1 MKHVSIIMSFIA
13 VLAAGVVLSLAIYRD
28 KGRPI
33 TVANKPL
40 EVVKPISNVQIP
52 IVTNIQSGHL
62 INEPKKLEVPIP
74 IAPMPSNFVPLPSV
88 PFVKNVVPQPVAPK
102 PIAPKPIAPQPIAPP
117 RLLLPEVLY
126 TSDSSIKFAV
136 GDLLTV
142 PQEDKQY
149 MRYFSLHNISKAKRK
164 DYAAVFSF
172 VCNSLSTRKKIS
184 IPQFVGASEETV
196 IRVDIRNYG
205 WKPEALEKLGLKGS
219 GPKPFP
225 EPYFHYVTDMPVT
238 EKIKVKVKKKI
249 TEKILWKNDQGQQ
262 YVGTDGKP
270 LYKDIEKEVEVEVEE
285 TVATKREFC
294 PTVAP
299 WLDPLANKTLYDG
312 TCSSFPMF
320 RVDWFISNAI
330 LAPGYYDLLGIGANT
345 KDFAKLI
352 FADDDL
358 AKKAKSQDKAV
369 VVASIVARNNRT
381 LTRSPTF
388 TGGYYWVSHDSLT
401 SVNDRDYVKNL
412 LDEKFDATEDIA
424 SLPNGLQIYFL
435 SDGQGNRIDFANPDI
450 AVDTTAT
457 DKLVR
462 TGRSCIVCHADGI
475 RPINDEVRLLTK
487 KLQDPKQVQ
496 LLISREK
503 DAERIEDLFSV
514 DLDEQI
520 IKDQNYYRAAVAK
533 ASGLQS
539 EVVSKT
545 LNEIY
550 NWYVERLMTM
560 EDVSR
565 ELGVNINDLD
575 TYIKASK
582 DNVILGLLKSPT
594 RPIRRDQWEAAYGK
608 FEITIGARRQGLKH
622 TDPYP
627 PGPLIELK

>member
-1 MKHVSIIMSFIA
+1 MKNISIVMSFIA
-13 VLAAGVVLSLAIYRD
+13 VLAAGAVLTLAIYRD
-28 KGRPI
+28 KGRQLVV
-33 TVANKPL
+33 VADKPL
-40 EVVKPISNVQIP
+40 EVNKTTSNGNTNVPLISN
-52 IVTNIQSGHL
+52 IQNGHL
-62 INEPKKLEVPIP
+62 INDPKKIEIKPLPIA
-74 IAPMPSNFVPLPSV
+74 IAPMPNEAVPLPAV
-88 PFVKNVVPQPVAPK
+88 PIVKNIEPKPIPQPVMPT
-102 PIAPKPIAPQPIAPP
+102 PIGPP
-117 RLLLPEVLY
+117 RQVLPEILY

-142 PQEDKQY
+142 PVNDKKY
-149 MRYFSLHNISKAKRK
+149 MRYFSLHNIPKAKRRE
-164 DYAAVFSF
+164 YAATFSF

-184 IPQFVGASEETV
+184 IPQFVGASDETV
-196 IRVDIRNYG
+196 IRVDIRHYN
-205 WKPEALEKLGLKGS
+205 WTPEALEKLGLKGS

-225 EPYFHYVTDMPVT
+225 EPYFHYVTDKPIV
-238 EKIKVKVKKKI
+238 EKTKVKKKI
-249 TEKILWKNDQGQQ
+249 TEKVEWKNEQGQQ

-270 LYKDIEKEVEVEVEE
+270 LYKDVEKEIEVEE
-285 TVATKREFC
+285 IVSSKREYY
-294 PTVAP
+294 PDVAP
-299 WLDPLANKTLYDG
+299 WLDPLANKTLCDG
-312 TCSSFPMF
+312 TCSKFPMF
-320 RVDWFISNAI
+320 RIDWFISNVI
-330 LAPGYYDLLGIGANT
+330 LAPSYYDLLGIGQNS

-352 FADDDL
+352 FADEDL

-424 SLPNGLQIYFL
+424 SLPNGLQVYFL
-435 SDGQGNRIDFANPDI
+435 TDGNGNRIDFANPDI
-450 AVDTTAT
+450 AVDHTAV
-457 DKLVR
+457 DKIVR
-462 TGRSCIVCHADGI
+462 TGRSCIICHADGI

-487 KLQDPKQVQ
+487 KLQDPKQIR
-496 LLISREK
+496 LLISREA

-539 EVVSKT
+539 EVISKT

-550 NWYVERLMTM
+550 NWYVERLMTID
-560 EDVSR
+560 DVSR
-565 ELGVNINDLD
+565 EVGISINNLD

-582 DNVILGLLKSPT
+582 DNVVLGLLKSPT
-594 RPIRRDQWEAAYGK
+594 RPIRRDQWETAYGR
-608 FEITIGARRQGLKH
+608 FEIVIGARRQGLDH
-622 TDPYP
+622 ADPHP
-627 PGPLIELK
+627 VGPLIEFPLK